1 MKYIYSAMGWVLEQL
16 YNLLGSIW
24 SPLGN
29 YAVAIIV
36 FTLLVKL
43 VFLPVNINQQKATA
57 KQTAVRP
64 KLDALK
70 ERCGDD
76 KQKYNME
83 MQELYRREGVK
94 LMGGCLPQLIT
105 LPFLWGVWM
114 AIRSPLSYILHI
126 NSDLISKSME
136 SVATALGKTVSQITE
151 LDVIHNVSGLTDP
164 EYAPIVDGVK
174 GMDFNLFGIDL
185 TQTPKFTL
193 RFSEL
198 TGADLLLWL
207 IPLASFA
214 SAFLSS
220 WITTRMQKKTNPE
233 AAANMGCMMF
243 LMPFMSLYI
252 SFIVPGAVGFYWM
265 CSNLL
270 GMLIQALL
278 NKHMSPYRIIARG
291 EVKTVNL
298 RRERE
303 KKIIESTEA

>member
-36 FTLLVKL
+36 FILLVKL

-126 NSDLISKSME
+126 NSDLISKAME
-136 SVATALGKTVSQITE
+136 SVATTLGKTV
-151 LDVIHNVSGLTDP
+151 
-164 EYAPIVDGVK
+164 
-174 GMDFNLFGIDL
+174 
-185 TQTPKFTL
+185 
-193 RFSEL
+193 R
-198 TGADLLLWL
+198 
-207 IPLASFA
+207 
-214 SAFLSS
+214 
-220 WITTRMQKKTNPE
+220 
-233 AAANMGCMMF
+233 
-243 LMPFMSLYI
+243 
-252 SFIVPGAVGFYWM
+252 
-265 CSNLL
+265 
-270 GMLIQALL
+270 
-278 NKHMSPYRIIARG
+278 
-291 EVKTVNL
+291 
-298 RRERE
+298 
-303 KKIIESTEA
+303 